1 MSAAGATRPPPVPA
15 SGPHADAAVSTD
27 PLAGKPASTGPLAG
41 LVVLELA
48 QIMAGPSCGALLA
61 DLGADVVKV
70 ERIPG
75 GDDTRR
81 YAEPQVNGESAA
93 FMMMNRNKRGI
104 AVDLKTE
111 GGRRVLQRLAARADV
126 LVENYRRGALVGLG
140 LGFDALHALN
150 PALIYCSISGYGRT
164 GPAADKGGFDLIAQG
179 VSGLMSIT
187 GEPGRPPVKVGSP
200 VTDLNAGILA
210 ALGIVSAYVHRLK
223 TGQGQFVDTSLM
235 EAGIHQTAWQAAIF
249 FATGVAPGPGGSA
262 HVLAAP
268 YQAFPTADGWINIGG
283 ANQAN
288 WERIAR
294 LVDAPE
300 LITDPRF
307 ATNSARMANREEL
320 AQLLADHLRTR
331 PTQAWLHKLDAAGI
345 PAGPIN
351 DIGQMAADPQVR
363 AREMVVELDHP
374 VAGRTKALGVPVKF
388 AATPGGIRR
397 PAPTFGQHT
406 SEVLQQ
412 HGFTAAEVHTLAAEG
427 AVALG

>member
-1 MSAAGATRPPPVPA
+1 MNAAGPA
-15 SGPHADAAVSTD
+15 AMH
-27 PLAGKPASTGPLAG
+27 GPLHG
-41 LVVLELA
+41 VTVLELA

-61 DLGADVVKV
+61 DLGAEVIKV
-70 ERIPG
+70 EKMPG

-81 YAEPQVNGESAA
+81 YAEPSIQGESAA

-111 GGRRVLQRLAARADV
+111 GGRRVLRRLVETADV
-126 LVENYRRGALVGLG
+126 LTENYRRGALDRLG
-140 LGFDALHALN
+140 LGYDALKAVN

-200 VTDLNAGILA
+200 VTDMNAGLLA

-223 TGQGQFVDTSLM
+223 TGVGQFVDTSLM

-249 FATGVAPGPGGSA
+249 FATGVSPGPGGSA

-288 WERIAR
+288 WERMAR
-294 LVDAPE
+294 TVGVPE

-307 ATNSARMANREEL
+307 IDNSARMAHRGAL
-320 AQLLADHLRTR
+320 TALLGERLRQR
-331 PTQAWLHKLDAAGI
+331 PTQDWLQALDAAGI
-345 PAGPIN
+345 PAGPIQ
-351 DIGQMAADPQVR
+351 DIGTMTRDPQTL
-363 AREMVVELDHP
+363 AREMVVELEHP
-374 VAGRTKALGVPVKF
+374 VAGTTRALGVPVKF
-388 AATPGGIRR
+388 SATPGSVRR

-406 SEVLQQ
+406 REVLLA
-412 HGFTAAEVHTLAAEG
+412 HGFGAADIEQLVRDG
-427 AVALG
+427 AVAVGP

>member
-1 MSAAGATRPPPVPA
+1 M
-15 SGPHADAAVSTD
+15 SGP
-27 PLAGKPASTGPLAG
+27 LQG

-61 DLGADVVKV
+61 DLGAEVIKV
-70 ERIPG
+70 EKMPG

-81 YAEPQVNGESAA
+81 YAEPSVNGESAA

-111 GGRRVLQRLAARADV
+111 GGRRVLRRLAERADV
-126 LVENYRRGALVGLG
+126 LTENYRRGALDRLG
-140 LGFDALHALN
+140 LGYEALQALN
-150 PALIYCSISGYGRT
+150 PALIYCSISGYGRS

-200 VTDLNAGILA
+200 VTDMNAGILA

-223 TGQGQFVDTSLM
+223 TGHGQFVDTSLM
-235 EAGIHQTAWQAAIF
+235 EAGIHLTAWQAAIF
-249 FATGVAPGPGGSA
+249 FATGVSPGPGGSA

-283 ANQAN
+283 ANQGN
-288 WERIAR
+288 WERIAK

-300 LITDPRF
+300 LIADPRF
-307 ATNSARMANREEL
+307 VDNSARMANRDAL
-320 AQLLADHLRTR
+320 TALLADHLRTR
-331 PTQAWLHKLDAAGI
+331 PTAHWLQAFDAAGI
-345 PAGPIN
+345 PAGPIQ
-351 DIGQMAADPQVR
+351 DIGQMAADPQTL
-363 AREMVVELDHP
+363 AREMVVETVHP
-374 VAGRTKALGVPVKF
+374 IAGRTRALGLPIKF
-388 AATPGGIRR
+388 SATPGGIHR

-406 SEVLQQ
+406 REVLLQ
-412 HGFTAAEVHTLAAEG
+412 HGFSAAEIQSLADQG
-427 AVALG
+427 AIAM